1 MKALLNKNKII
12 RENFKKAELDNYIS
26 SALTKNHL
34 LGPQKARNVRAP
46 LGPNP
51 AGETINKEV
60 TTGFLSQVRNICV
73 ITGRSRAVLLKYKL
87 SRIKF
92 KQIAEAGLIPGIKK
106 L

>member
-34 LGPQKARNVRAP
+34 LGPQKARNVRA
-46 LGPNP
+46 LPNP
-51 AGETINKEV
+51 AGGTINKEV

>member
-34 LGPQKARNVRAP
+34 LGPQKARNVP
-46 LGPNP
+46 VG
-51 AGETINKEV
+51 
-60 TTGFLSQVRNICV
+60 TTGFISQVRNICV

>member
-34 LGPQKARNVRAP
+34 LGPQKARNVP
-46 LGPNP
+46 P
-51 AGETINKEV
+51 AGGTINKEV
-60 TTGFLSQVRNICV
+60 TTGFISQVRNICV

>member
-34 LGPQKARNVRAP
+34 LGPQKARNVP
-46 LGPNP
+46 VG
-51 AGETINKEV
+51 TINKEV
-60 TTGFLSQVRNICV
+60 TTGFISQVRNICV